1 MQRHRTAL
9 FIGLLLLVT
18 GSPAALMA
26 RSRQSN
32 AQDIWEDDA
41 RRGRHPRWSWWWSD
55 ESIERILKGI
65 RQRDPAKADE
75 LVQLRKKDQET
86 FRAEMLKHGRP
97 EIEQMSREWFEA
109 RRRQRMDDF
118 LKWLKANYPN
128 EEKNL
133 AAIKEKD
140 PQLYAK
146 NSEHLLGKYGRIFDA
161 DMSNP
166 ELGAVLK
173 RDLELKNRRDE
184 LVRKIRREKSEA
196 KKQALGVE
204 LQDVVARR
212 YDLIV
217 RRKEI
222 AYEQLQKKLEEMQ
235 KEIRK
240 SKEDIVRWQDPEL
253 RRENV
258 RRRIKS
264 LTQERKGFSW
274 D

>member
-1 MQRHRTAL
+1 MPQRTAL
-9 FIGLLLLVT
+9 FIGLLFLVA
-18 GSPAALMA
+18 GSPVVLL
-26 RSRQSN
+26 
-32 AQDIWEDDA
+32 AQNPQEDAENIWEDDA

-55 ESIERILKGI
+55 DSVERILKGI
-65 RQRDPAKADE
+65 RSRDPEKADE
-75 LVQLRKKDQET
+75 LIKLRKKDQEA
-86 FRAEMLKHGRP
+86 FRVELGRHGRP
-97 EIEQMSREWFEA
+97 EIEQISREWFEA
-109 RRRQRMDDF
+109 RRRQRLEDF
-118 LKWLKANYPN
+118 VKWLKSNYPD
-128 EEKNL
+128 EEKSL
-133 AAIKEKD
+133 STIKEKD

-146 NSEHLLGKYGRIFDA
+146 NSEHLLEKYGRIFDA
-161 DMSNP
+161 EMSNP

-173 RDLELKNRRDE
+173 EDLSLKNRRDE
-184 LVRKIRREKSEA
+184 LVRKIRHEKSEA

-240 SKEDIVRWQDPEL
+240 SKEDIVRWQDPKL

-258 RRRIKS
+258 RRRIET
-264 LTQERKGFSW
+264 LTEDKKGFSW